1 MNCTEILVNVSHRV
15 KLAILKLFYMY
26 TRVKQIG
33 KQIVLN
39 AEAMFLSEKDA
50 TNKQRGED

>member
-39 AEAMFLSEKDA
+39 AEAKFLSEKDA